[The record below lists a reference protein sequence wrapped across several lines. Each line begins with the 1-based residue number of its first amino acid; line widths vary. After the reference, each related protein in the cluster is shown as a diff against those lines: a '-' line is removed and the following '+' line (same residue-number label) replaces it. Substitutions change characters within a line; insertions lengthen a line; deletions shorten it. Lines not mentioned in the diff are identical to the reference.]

1 MLSILHLES
10 SPGWGGQEIRI
21 LKESEGLIERGHKV
35 VLAPQKGGG
44 LAQYAKKKGLTV
56 YEIEYSKKRLFP
68 CLWEIYRI
76 LRKEKIDVINT
87 HSSVDSWIGGVL
99 ARLMRVPIVRTRH
112 LSTEVRDG
120 LNSRLLYHF
129 LTDYVVTTCE
139 AIIPKLSLQSGKA
152 LSLFSSIPTGV
163 DVEKIRYSPQEQE
176 EFRTSFKLKEGE
188 LLVGTACFMRSWKG
202 IEDFLQAACLLKG
215 QGIRWTIIGG
225 GHSERYIQRA
235 KELDLDGVVHFTGH
249 LENPIPAIAALDVFV
264 LLSTAH
270 EGVSQSSLQ
279 AAYLKKPLIMTP
291 TGGNSEVCLD
301 QVTGLRVPIFSP
313 QKVVEAVLAM
323 QSSPDKRKKWG
334 EEAHKLVLEKFTLR
348 SMLDSMEKIFINVGG
363 HARK

>member
-21 LKESEGLIERGHKV
+21 LKESEGLIARGHKV

-44 LAQYAKKKGLTV
+44 LAKYALEKGLIV
-56 YEIEYSKKRLFP
+56 YEIDYSKKRLLP

-76 LRKEKIDVINT
+76 LKKEKINIINT
-87 HSSVDSWIGGVL
+87 HSSIDSWFGGTL
-99 ARLMRVPIVRTRH
+99 ARLMRIPIVRTRH
-112 LSTEVRDG
+112 LSTEVRVG
-120 LNSRLLYHF
+120 LNSRLLYHL

-139 AIIPKLSLQSGKA
+139 AVIPKLSSQSGKP
-152 LSLFSSIPTGV
+152 LSYFSSIPTGV
-163 DVEKIRYSPQEQE
+163 DVEKIIVNPQEQE
-176 EFRTSFKLKEGE
+176 AFRTSLQVMPNE

-202 IEDFLQAACLLKG
+202 IEDFLQAACLSRGL
-215 QGIRWTIIGG
+215 GIKWVIIGG
-225 GHSERYIQRA
+225 GHSERYVQRS
-235 KELDLDGVVHFTGH
+235 KELSLDGVVHFTGH
-249 LENPIPAIAALDVFV
+249 LENPMPAIAALDVFV

-301 QVTGLRVPIFSP
+301 QVTGIQVPIFSP
-313 QKVVEAVLAM
+313 QKVLEAVLTM
-323 QSSPDKRKKWG
+323 KESPEKRKQWG
-334 EEAHKLVLEKFTLR
+334 ESAHKLVLEKFTLN

-363 HARK
+363 YGRK